1 LPSRIAKLLRTYS
14 FRLAVLYIA
23 LFSISV
29 LVLFGVIYWA
39 MTGYMAREQDLSVD
53 AELSSLMDVYSAGG
67 TDRLVSAVNELIRS
81 PNRRD
86 NFALVQDSSGRRI
99 AGNMKSLRPQSGWQN
114 LPGPLAGENT
124 DEAQLIRAK
133 GVMLPAGQFL
143 LAGEGDLQL
152 RETRELVVRAF
163 GWGGAMMG
171 ILALIGGIVM
181 SAGLLR
187 RVEAIRRTAED
198 IMAGNLSRRIPTR
211 ETGDDFDR
219 LSASLNAMLDRIQ
232 QLMEGM
238 RQVSNDIAHDLRT
251 PLTRLRQRLEKA
263 RAKSGT
269 VQEYQDL
276 VDANLEEIDQILRTF
291 AAMLRIAQIESGA
304 TRARFADLDLST
316 LLASIV
322 DLYMAYAEDQKKI
335 LRGTI
340 EPGVTIIGDRELV
353 TQMVV
358 NLLENALHHTPR
370 ATIIEVGLQARAD
383 RAVCTIA
390 DNGPGI
396 PAEERDKVFRRFYR
410 LDASRATA
418 GSGLGLSLVAAVAAL
433 HQVRVSLADNEPG
446 LRVSLEFPISR

>member
-1 LPSRIAKLLRTYS
+1 
-14 FRLAVLYIA
+14 
-23 LFSISV
+23 
-29 LVLFGVIYWA
+29 
-39 MTGYMAREQDLSVD
+39 
-53 AELSSLMDVYSAGG
+53 
-67 TDRLVSAVNELIRS
+67 
-81 PNRRD
+81 
-86 NFALVQDSSGRRI
+86 
-99 AGNMKSLRPQSGWQN
+99 
-114 LPGPLAGENT
+114 
-124 DEAQLIRAK
+124 
-133 GVMLPAGQFL
+133 
-143 LAGEGDLQL
+143 
-152 RETRELVVRAF
+152 
-163 GWGGAMMG
+163 MMG

-187 RVEAIRRTAED
+187 RVEDIRRTAED

-269 VQEYQDL
+269 VEEYQAL

-304 TRARFADLDLST
+304 TRARFAELDLSA

-322 DLYMAYAEDQKKI
+322 DLYMAYAEDQNKI

-340 EPGVTIIGDRELV
+340 EPGVTVTGDRELV

-358 NLLENALHHTPR
+358 NLLENALHHTQR
-370 ATIIEVGLQARAD
+370 ATIIDVGLRSRAE

-396 PAEERDKVFRRFYR
+396 PADERDKVFRRFYR

-433 HQVRVSLADNEPG
+433 HQVRVHLADNEPG
-446 LRVSLEFPISR
+446 LRVSLEFPILR